1 MKKER
6 APIHMNIRRTINHL
20 PQKKKKRISRCRF
33 QVHFLSFFSIKYR
46 EIMEN
51 ETKTLKSFVDDLI
64 NEWEETSGFGE
75 RHLI

>member
-1 MKKER
+1 
-6 APIHMNIRRTINHL
+6 
-20 PQKKKKRISRCRF
+20 
-33 QVHFLSFFSIKYR
+33 
-46 EIMEN
+46 MEN